1 MLPQS
6 FQPYIGYIEEMA
18 LLMYEALR
26 NDVDEK
32 IYYAHSIADD
42 EYSGKIAPAASELI
56 ARLAQYANSVYPLPD
71 AVNKRLRELYYFD
84 EPSYIR

>member
-1 MLPQS
+1 
-6 FQPYIGYIEEMA
+6 
-18 LLMYEALR
+18 MYEALR

-32 IYYAHSIADD
+32 IWDAHRIADD
-42 EYSGKIAPAASELI
+42 EYLDKIAPAASELI
-56 ARLAQYANSVYPLPD
+56 ARLAQYVNSVYPLPD

>member
-1 MLPQS
+1 MV
-6 FQPYIGYIEEMA
+6 
-18 LLMYEALR
+18 LLMYEALS

-32 IYYAHSIADD
+32 IWYAHSIADD
-42 EYSGKIAPAASELI
+42 EYLDRIAPAASELI
-56 ARLAQYANSVYPLPD
+56 TRLAQYANSVYPLPD